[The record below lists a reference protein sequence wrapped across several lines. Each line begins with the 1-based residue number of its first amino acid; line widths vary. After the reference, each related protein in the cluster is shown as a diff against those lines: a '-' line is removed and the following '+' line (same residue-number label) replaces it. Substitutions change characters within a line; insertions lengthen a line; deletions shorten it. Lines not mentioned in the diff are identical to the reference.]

1 MMPKY
6 TLTYFN
12 FRARAELARLIFA
25 VAEVEYEDERIT
37 EIDKWIKLKPSEYQL
52 YSVECFHFLVL
63 LVSKQVACERLSEM
77 ENYRTRLSF
86 AGRINV
92 QKKMSTVILVWVESF
107 NSRFSTE

>member
-25 VAEVEYEDERIT
+25 VAEVEYKDERIT

-63 LVSKQVACERLSEM
+63 LVSKHVACERLSEM
-77 ENYRTRLSF
+77 EKTSAEY
-86 AGRINV
+86 
-92 QKKMSTVILVWVESF
+92 QLVG
-107 NSRFSTE
+107 

>member
-37 EIDKWIKLKPSEYQL
+37 EIDKWIKLKPSEYQI
-52 YSVECFHFLVL
+52 HWRI
-63 LVSKQVACERLSEM
+63 QGGARERPSQLS
-77 ENYRTRLSF
+77 RS
-86 AGRINV
+86 
-92 QKKMSTVILVWVESF
+92 
-107 NSRFSTE
+107 